1 MKEIKGRNGGTLK
14 QSEKGDPAQP
24 GAGRPKG
31 SRSYKT
37 LLEEALE
44 KTTNGKDGKKITL
57 KEASAM
63 QMLGI
68 LLSSETDDN
77 TKLKAFQII
86 RDTLGESP
94 VLKSE
99 ITGKDGGG
107 IEIRRVV
114 IEIPGDGSDNG

>member
-14 QSEKGDPAQP
+14 QSEKGDPGQP
-24 GAGRPKG
+24 GAGRPPG
-31 SRSYKT
+31 SRSFKT
-37 LLEEALE
+37 LLEEALD

-86 RDTLGESP
+86 RDTLGENP
-94 VLKSE
+94 VNKAE
-99 ITGKDGGG
+99 ITGKDGAA
-107 IEIRRVV
+107 IEIRKVV
-114 IEIPGDGSDNG
+114 VVVTQDADDK

>member
-14 QSEKGDPAQP
+14 QSEKGDPGQP
-24 GAGRPKG
+24 GAGRPPG
-31 SRSYKT
+31 SRSFKT
-37 LLEEALE
+37 LLEEALD

-57 KEASAM
+57 KEASAI

-86 RDTLGESP
+86 RDTLGENP
-94 VLKSE
+94 VNKAE
-99 ITGKDGGG
+99 ITGKDGAA
-107 IEIRRVV
+107 IEIRKVV
-114 IEIPGDGSDNG
+114 VVVTQDADDK

>member
-24 GAGRPKG
+24 GAGRPPG

-37 LLEEALE
+37 LLQEALE
-44 KTTNGKDGKKITL
+44 RTTNGKDGKKITL

-63 QMLGI
+63 QLVGI
-68 LLSSETDDN
+68 LLSGETDDN
-77 TKLKAFQII
+77 TKLKAFQMI

-94 VLKSE
+94 VQKTE
-99 ITGKDGGG
+99 VTGKDGAA
-107 IEIRRVV
+107 IEIRKVV
-114 IEIPGDGSDNG
+114 IEIPDDGSDE